1 MKKIYYEKRG
11 RRYMPV
17 SEYDSE
23 LFNSMSKG
31 NHLVMCYPGGH
42 SIRYDI
48 NPNHAALLAASR
60 VAEFAI
66 CDALRKASEVQPSRT
81 PLTPEQMAA
90 WNHLI
95 AVFGEDA
102 RSLSRASAQD
112 IADAGLKALQAEADR
127 LMKHASV
134 RHAYEQFLLVCK
146 LTKESESA

>member
-48 NPNHAALLAASR
+48 NPNHAAMIAAGR
-60 VAEFAI
+60 VAEFAMT
-66 CDALRKASEVQPSRT
+66 DALHFVMPVKNNCSNSGVVPTQ
-81 PLTPEQMAA
+81 
-90 WNHLI
+90 
-95 AVFGEDA
+95 
-102 RSLSRASAQD
+102 
-112 IADAGLKALQAEADR
+112 
-127 LMKHASV
+127 
-134 RHAYEQFLLVCK
+134 
-146 LTKESESA
+146 